1 MLSVK
6 CKLAMFPEGMNK
18 IQLLAMGVL
27 AGIGF
32 TMSIFIDNL
41 AFHDPALVNTG
52 KVAILI
58 TSATAAVVG
67 YLIFS
72 KMSHK
77 DPATKKQ

>member
-1 MLSVK
+1 
-6 CKLAMFPEGMNK
+6 MFPEGMNK
-18 IQLLAMGVL
+18 TQLLAMGVL

-58 TSATAAVVG
+58 TSATAAIVG
-67 YLIFS
+67 YLLFS
-72 KMSHK
+72 RMSHK
-77 DPATKKQ
+77 KPTVENQ